1 MSRIKK
7 DSGQLKITN
16 FYPNSRILPF
26 ISPLGKKSKLIA
38 SDSNEQVESTLSEK
52 WNFIKPYDEPRRKR
66 TAVARLSKTAIG
78 KTSGSE
84 RPTKARQLHF
94 GSDNCE
100 FGTFHSKDS
109 ASSVSSTS
117 VNGIV
122 LSPKSK
128 SGGLSYDVDTLR
140 NCLKKSGARKNL
152 SAALKNYE
160 ENTNSRLGNFI
171 SAHVSPKKS
180 LSSDFQSPKKFDS
193 PPAHE
198 QLASLASEQSEL
210 ALPGHFS
217 FLLDTFR
224 AMDLVISL
232 CNRRD
237 LVTFENVKK
246 SVEKLNRRF
255 AWEQKTFTLHHLGQI
270 KTVYPNAY
278 TFKVKEKSREFRSM
292 DGSHYDFIII
302 PNVDDDLELPGDR
315 KSTIDNKSETDC
327 ASVEVQLPS
336 SPTANKPGTSN
347 VMVVSRKLFTPE
359 RLRYRAKLFHEKLLD
374 IVREHH
380 KKFLQSL
387 NPPVELSAQDENRIL
402 RWHPNF
408 HLEEVPEIP
417 ASELPVIPRRSK
429 PVTCAE
435 FLDKLTDKTKL
446 ADPIYDALKK
456 VASAAASDTKTEV
469 SEIDLKDTNVQVK
482 KKNAIPAAVLEK
494 VRAREAMKKKEL
506 MFRTSKETQLALRK
520 SRLLDIARILKLAY
534 LIEGKTSMHMDDITT
549 QLRNSYKSLLSKDE
563 IMEHLKLLCDLVP
576 TWIKSYNLD
585 KMGMYFKIASE
596 ETEGTLKKLEVIA
609 EESRAY
615 ISCSSTRITFNFAT
629 YSSFKKCF
637 ISTTTLSSNQ
647 FCANEKFFSYKKLKF
662 WLLSKIMKV
671 QCTSFTETGSSKL
684 ILEKI
689 LFSMVWKIYFISIS
703 KEKEK
708 MLALL
713 IFFISKSLIS
723 ADNPAPFSCI
733 TCASKELQKAWHLT
747 SFPRMMEEDSF
758 TLQCSDKQVAT
769 VESCSTL
776 CVAMVMN
783 KPSLDGK
790 EETLYV
796 RGCLDRLYGAGE
808 IDKSYASKCQ
818 EGRVSHFDS
827 QNKRIRSKALVY
839 FCDSDRC
846 NAGSYEDLKGF
857 CKKQDTKLIDCYE
870 CADGD
875 KCDRGHSCSGEFCL
889 KTVTRI
895 NEVAQTI
902 RTCSSINPL
911 APVKEFGNDKAICA
925 HIEMENH
932 MWTRLAK
939 PNIRIASDHCYCQD
953 NYCNS
958 ANFLTLSGMTI
969 ITFILLLGS
978 TCVML

>member
-16 FYPNSRILPF
+16 FYPNSRSLPF

-52 WNFIKPYDEPRRKR
+52 WNFMKPYDEPRRKR
-66 TAVARLSKTAIG
+66 TAVARLTKTAIG

-122 LSPKSK
+122 LSPKGK

-246 SVEKLNRRF
+246 SVEKLNRR
-255 AWEQKTFTLHHLGQI
+255 TFTLHHLGQI
-270 KTVYPNAY
+270 KTIYPNAY
-278 TFKVKEKSREFRSM
+278 TFKVKEKSREFRNM
-292 DGSHYDFIII
+292 DGSYYDFIII

-435 FLDKLTDKTKL
+435 FLDQLTDKTKL

-456 VASAAASDTKTEV
+456 VASAAASDIKTEV
-469 SEIDLKDTNVQVK
+469 SEIDLKDTNMQVK

-563 IMEHLKLLCDLVP
+563 IMEHLKLLCDL
-576 TWIKSYNLD
+576 
-585 KMGMYFKIASE
+585 IASE

-615 ISCSSTRITFNFAT
+615 LSCSSTGT
-629 YSSFKKCF
+629 
-637 ISTTTLSSNQ
+637 
-647 FCANEKFFSYKKLKF
+647 
-662 WLLSKIMKV
+662 
-671 QCTSFTETGSSKL
+671 
-684 ILEKI
+684 
-689 LFSMVWKIYFISIS
+689 
-703 KEKEK
+703 
-708 MLALL
+708 
-713 IFFISKSLIS
+713 
-723 ADNPAPFSCI
+723 PFSCI

-889 KTVTRI
+889 KTVTKI

-958 ANFLTLSGMTI
+958 ANFLTLSGMAI
-969 ITFILLLGS
+969 ITFIFLLGS

>member
-52 WNFIKPYDEPRRKR
+52 WNFMKPYDEPRRKR

-246 SVEKLNRRF
+246 SVEKLNRR
-255 AWEQKTFTLHHLGQI
+255 TFTLHHLGQI

-615 ISCSSTRITFNFAT
+615 ISCSSTR
-629 YSSFKKCF
+629 
-637 ISTTTLSSNQ
+637 
-647 FCANEKFFSYKKLKF
+647 
-662 WLLSKIMKV
+662 
-671 QCTSFTETGSSKL
+671 TGSSKL

-689 LFSMVWKIYFISIS
+689 LFSMVWKIIS

-889 KTVTRI
+889 KTVTKI

>member
-1 MSRIKK
+1 MDGYCKRNFAMSRIKK

-16 FYPNSRILPF
+16 FYPNSRSLPF

-52 WNFIKPYDEPRRKR
+52 WNFMKPYDEPRRKR
-66 TAVARLSKTAIG
+66 TAVARLTKTAIG

-122 LSPKSK
+122 LSPKGK

-246 SVEKLNRRF
+246 SVEKLNRR
-255 AWEQKTFTLHHLGQI
+255 TFTLHHLGQI
-270 KTVYPNAY
+270 KTIYPNAY
-278 TFKVKEKSREFRSM
+278 TFKVKEKSREFRNM
-292 DGSHYDFIII
+292 DGSYYDFIII

-435 FLDKLTDKTKL
+435 FLDQLTDKTKL

-456 VASAAASDTKTEV
+456 VASAAASDIKTEV
-469 SEIDLKDTNVQVK
+469 SEIDLKDTNMQVK

-615 ISCSSTRITFNFAT
+615 LSCSSTGIVLRSVLFQLPHFPQINFVQTRNFFHIRFKILAVNVPVLQKFLEC
-629 YSSFKKCF
+629 SSF
-637 ISTTTLSSNQ
+637 L
-647 FCANEKFFSYKKLKF
+647 A
-662 WLLSKIMKV
+662 
-671 QCTSFTETGSSKL
+671 GSSKL
-684 ILEKI
+684 ILEEI
-689 LFSMVWKIYFISIS
+689 LFSMVWKMYTKKIYEQHV
-703 KEKEK
+703 KCCK
-708 MLALL
+708 L
-713 IFFISKSLIS
+713 
-723 ADNPAPFSCI
+723 PPFSCI

-889 KTVTRI
+889 KTVTKI

-958 ANFLTLSGMTI
+958 ANFLTLSGMAI
-969 ITFILLLGS
+969 ITFIFLLGS

>member
-1 MSRIKK
+1 MDGYCKRNFAMSRIKK

-16 FYPNSRILPF
+16 FYPNSRSLPF
-26 ISPLGKKSKLIA
+26 VSPLGKKSKLIA

-52 WNFIKPYDEPRRKR
+52 WNFTKPYNEPRRKR
-66 TAVARLSKTAIG
+66 TAVARLTKTAIG

-122 LSPKSK
+122 LSPKGK
-128 SGGLSYDVDTLR
+128 SGGFSYDVDTLR

-152 SAALKNYE
+152 RAALKNYE

-193 PPAHE
+193 PPPAHE

-246 SVEKLNRRF
+246 SVEKLNRR
-255 AWEQKTFTLHHLGQI
+255 TFTLHHLGQI

-292 DGSHYDFIII
+292 DGSYYDFIII

-336 SPTANKPGTSN
+336 SPTANKTVTSN

-359 RLRYRAKLFHEKLLD
+359 RLRYRAKVFHEKLLD

-380 KKFLQSL
+380 MKFLQSL

-435 FLDKLTDKTKL
+435 FLDQLTDKTKL

-456 VASAAASDTKTEV
+456 VASATASDTKKEV
-469 SEIDLKDTNVQVK
+469 SEIDFKDTNMQVK

-506 MFRTSKETQLALRK
+506 MFRTSKETELALRK

-615 ISCSSTRITFNFAT
+615 LSCSSTGKVFYFNYHT
-629 YSSFKKCF
+629 
-637 ISTTTLSSNQ
+637 
-647 FCANEKFFSYKKLKF
+647 
-662 WLLSKIMKV
+662 
-671 QCTSFTETGSSKL
+671 
-684 ILEKI
+684 
-689 LFSMVWKIYFISIS
+689 
-703 KEKEK
+703 
-708 MLALL
+708 
-713 IFFISKSLIS
+713 
-723 ADNPAPFSCI
+723 PFSCI

-889 KTVTRI
+889 KTVTKI

-958 ANFLTLSGMTI
+958 ANFLTLSGMAI

-978 TCVML
+978 TCEYL

>member
-52 WNFIKPYDEPRRKR
+52 WNFMKPYDEPRRKR

-615 ISCSSTRITFNFAT
+615 ISCSSTRIVLR
-629 YSSFKKCF
+629 S
-637 ISTTTLSSNQ
+637 
-647 FCANEKFFSYKKLKF
+647 
-662 WLLSKIMKV
+662 V
-671 QCTSFTETGSSKL
+671 
-684 ILEKI
+684 
-689 LFSMVWKIYFISIS
+689 LFQLPHIS

-889 KTVTRI
+889 KTVTKI

>member
-246 SVEKLNRRF
+246 SVEKLNRR
-255 AWEQKTFTLHHLGQI
+255 TFTLHHLGQI

-456 VASAAASDTKTEV
+456 VASAETSDTKTEV

-482 KKNAIPAAVLEK
+482 KKNVIPAAVLEK

-615 ISCSSTRITFNFAT
+615 ISCSSTRIVLR
-629 YSSFKKCF
+629 S
-637 ISTTTLSSNQ
+637 
-647 FCANEKFFSYKKLKF
+647 
-662 WLLSKIMKV
+662 V
-671 QCTSFTETGSSKL
+671 
-684 ILEKI
+684 
-689 LFSMVWKIYFISIS
+689 LFQLPHIS
-703 KEKEK
+703 KKKEK

-783 KPSLDGK
+783 KPSL
-790 EETLYV
+790 ETLYV

-958 ANFLTLSGMTI
+958 ANFLTLINVQYSHL
-969 ITFILLLGS
+969 FKR
-978 TCVML
+978 

>member
-1 MSRIKK
+1 MDTVKASNFAMSRINK

-16 FYPNSRILPF
+16 FYPNSRSLPF
-26 ISPLGKKSKLIA
+26 ISPLGKKSKIIA
-38 SDSNEQVESTLSEK
+38 SDSNEQVEPSLSEK
-52 WNFIKPYDEPRRKR
+52 WNFMKPYDEPRRKN
-66 TAVARLSKTAIG
+66 TAVARLTKTAIA
-78 KTSGSE
+78 KTSNSE
-84 RPTKARQLHF
+84 RKTKARQLHF
-94 GSDNCE
+94 GRDNCE
-100 FGTFHSKDS
+100 LGTLHSKDS
-109 ASSVSSTS
+109 ASSVSNTS
-117 VNGIV
+117 VNGII
-122 LSPKSK
+122 LSPKGK
-128 SGGLSYDVDTLR
+128 SGGFSYDVNTLR
-140 NCLKKSGARKNL
+140 NCLKKTGARENL
-152 SAALKNYE
+152 SAALKNYK
-160 ENTNSRLGNFI
+160 ENTSSRLGNFI
-171 SAHVSPKKS
+171 NAHVSPKKS
-180 LSSDFQSPKKFDS
+180 QPGDLNSPKKFYS
-193 PPAHE
+193 TPAHE
-198 QLASLASEQSEL
+198 QLASLASEESEL

-217 FLLDTFR
+217 LLLEAFR
-224 AMDLVISL
+224 AIDLVISL

-246 SVEKLNRRF
+246 SVEKLNRR
-255 AWEQKTFTLHHLGQI
+255 TLTLHHLGQI

-278 TFKVKEKSREFRSM
+278 TFKVKKKSREFSSM
-292 DGSHYDFIII
+292 DDSFYDFIII

-315 KSTIDNKSETDC
+315 KSTIDNKPETDY
-327 ASVEVQLPS
+327 ASVEAQLPS
-336 SPTANKPGTSN
+336 SPTANKAGTSN

-359 RLRYRAKLFHEKLLD
+359 RLRYRAKIFHEKLLD
-374 IVREHH
+374 IVRGHH

-408 HLEEVPEIP
+408 HLEKVPEIP
-417 ASELPVIPRRSK
+417 ASELAVIPQRSK

-469 SEIDLKDTNVQVK
+469 LEINLKDTNMQVK

-494 VRAREAMKKKEL
+494 VRAKEAMKKKEL
-506 MFRTSKETQLALRK
+506 MFRTSKETQLALQK

-534 LIEGKTSMHMDDITT
+534 LIEGKTSMHMDDIMT

-563 IMEHLKLLCDLVP
+563 IMEHMKLLCDLVP
-576 TWIKSYNLD
+576 TWIKSYQLD
-585 KMGMYFKIASE
+585 KMGMYFKIVSE
-596 ETEGTLKKLEVIA
+596 ETEGTLKKLEVLA

-615 ISCSSTRITFNFAT
+615 LSCSSSGT
-629 YSSFKKCF
+629 
-637 ISTTTLSSNQ
+637 
-647 FCANEKFFSYKKLKF
+647 
-662 WLLSKIMKV
+662 
-671 QCTSFTETGSSKL
+671 
-684 ILEKI
+684 
-689 LFSMVWKIYFISIS
+689 
-703 KEKEK
+703 
-708 MLALL
+708 
-713 IFFISKSLIS
+713 
-723 ADNPAPFSCI
+723 PFLCI
-733 TCASKELQKAWHLT
+733 TCASKELQNAWHLT

-758 TLQCSDKQVAT
+758 TLQCSDKQVAAA
-769 VESCSTL
+769 ESCSTL

-846 NAGSYEDLKGF
+846 NSGSYEDLKGF

-875 KCDRGHSCSGEFCL
+875 RCDRGHSCSGEFCL
-889 KTVTRI
+889 KTVTKI

-911 APVKEFGNDKAICA
+911 APVKDFGNNKAICA

-939 PNIRIASDHCYCQD
+939 PNIQITSDHCYCQD

-958 ANFLTLSGMTI
+958 ANFLTLSGMAI

>member
-16 FYPNSRILPF
+16 FYPNSRSLPF
-26 ISPLGKKSKLIA
+26 VSPLGKKSKLIS
-38 SDSNEQVESTLSEK
+38 SDYNEQVESTLSEK
-52 WNFIKPYDEPRRKR
+52 WNFMKPYDEPRRKR

-117 VNGIV
+117 VDGIV

-246 SVEKLNRRF
+246 SVEKLNRR
-255 AWEQKTFTLHHLGQI
+255 TFTLHHLGQI

-336 SPTANKPGTSN
+336 SPTANKSGTSN

-387 NPPVELSAQDENRIL
+387 NPPVELSAQDESRIL

-417 ASELPVIPRRSK
+417 TSELPVIPRRSK

-435 FLDKLTDKTKL
+435 FLDQLTDKTKL

-469 SEIDLKDTNVQVK
+469 SEIDLKDTNMQVK

-615 ISCSSTRITFNFAT
+615 ISCSSTKT
-629 YSSFKKCF
+629 
-637 ISTTTLSSNQ
+637 
-647 FCANEKFFSYKKLKF
+647 
-662 WLLSKIMKV
+662 
-671 QCTSFTETGSSKL
+671 
-684 ILEKI
+684 
-689 LFSMVWKIYFISIS
+689 
-703 KEKEK
+703 
-708 MLALL
+708 
-713 IFFISKSLIS
+713 
-723 ADNPAPFSCI
+723 PFSCI

-875 KCDRGHSCSGEFCL
+875 KCDRDHSCSGEFCL
-889 KTVTRI
+889 KTVTKI

-969 ITFILLLGS
+969 ITFIFLLGS